1 MTLYEKDT
9 SFSVGWMFGAAILMT
24 IANVFS
30 GIVMTLLG
38 VGSLAIILGVSCAC
52 YVGIGFFVGVKSE
65 GRTIIEAGLGAAI
78 SVGVAVAIQVARG
91 RLEIMPVA
99 MAIACAPPFVC
110 GILGAFI
117 GEKVQGDSVEVQ
129 D

>member
-9 SFSVGWMFGAAILMT
+9 SFSVGWMIGAAVLMT
-24 IANVFS
+24 IANVFA

-38 VGSLAIILGVSCAC
+38 VMSIFVIVGVSCSC
-52 YVGIGFFVGVKSE
+52 YLGIGFFVGLKSE

-78 SVGVAVAIQVARG
+78 SVCVALAINVSRG
-91 RLEIMPVA
+91 RLELLPIVI
-99 MAIACAPPFVC
+99 AIACAPPFVC
-110 GILGAFI
+110 GVLGAFI